1 MNFKF
6 KQIRSRFILQIAV
19 FLVYI
24 AALSGILLF
33 TLNLLK
39 PFNSV
44 ENQLQSINT
53 NLIKSYGDY
62 TDFRLT
68 VDEDNQ
74 FFYDGTN
81 KYIDEFNYRLGEIQ
95 DTLTEMYRKKYIDKM
110 LTKEDLKDT
119 VNNTLQNYRI
129 TFNSLYLAIKERG
142 IREVGSISDLRA
154 TSDDLLSSIANL
166 VDSTLYLI
174 AVELKDL
181 ESAYLFSHYQS
192 AYYGTLVQLE
202 IITSHPAMS
211 ELDFEQADQIN
222 NLANKYKTE
231 LEALKIVFDRISSD
245 NDENGLIQEYNN
257 AYLLA
262 DNVFTYFGQRIVKI
276 VGKRK
281 TLIVILGVFAA
292 LIVSLFYIFIIL
304 QFLIK
309 IRSPLIN
316 TVNFIHNLAKGKLAN
331 QELPAEA
338 PYEFSAINEDLNK
351 LNEAWKEKKTFV
363 DGMLKQKFKADIS
376 LQGKNDT
383 FGKTLLALKENMR
396 KAREE
401 QLQHAKEN
409 ELRRYHNEG
418 VAKFAGV
425 LRMASVDLTKL
436 ADGFIREI
444 VKYLE
449 AIQGGLFLVD
459 EEDESKLDLIAAFAY
474 DRKKYISKSIGIG
487 EGLVGTCAIEKKTI
501 NLTEIPEEYIE
512 ITSGLGDAPP
522 NNLLLLPIMQEG
534 TLLGVVEIA
543 SLKEFSSHQIEL
555 GESIASNLAATIL
568 TTRVNTRT
576 AQLLEKSQ
584 QQAAEMAEQEEEMR
598 QNMEELKATQ
608 EESIRREEELEGIL
622 NAMDQSFYVLEYDIE
637 GIITRVNKKVL
648 YFLNLD
654 SDKVIGKSHSQV
666 FGKGSKAD
674 SLLFAGILEGKVV
687 ELVEK
692 VKIDKKPIELKNTFS
707 PIRSKSGETLRILNI
722 MTTNF

>member
-6 KQIRSRFILQIAV
+6 KQIRSRFILQIAL
-19 FLVYI
+19 FLAYI
-24 AALSGILLF
+24 AILGGLLLL
-33 TLNLLK
+33 TLHLLR
-39 PFNSV
+39 PFSSV

-53 NLIKSYGDY
+53 NLVKSYNEY
-62 TDFRLT
+62 ADFRLT

-74 FFYDGTN
+74 FFYEGTN
-81 KYIDEFNYRLGEIQ
+81 KYIDKFNNRLDEIH
-95 DTLTEMYRKKYIDKM
+95 DTLSEMYVRKYLDKM
-110 LTKEDLKDT
+110 LTKEGLKDSI
-119 VNNTLQNYRI
+119 NNTLNNYQI
-129 TFNSLYLAIKERG
+129 AFNSLYLAIKERG
-142 IREVGSISDLRA
+142 IREVGNISSLRA
-154 TSDDLLSSIANL
+154 TSDELLSAIANL

-174 AVELKDL
+174 AVKLKDL
-181 ESAYLFSHYQS
+181 ESAYLFSHYHS

-202 IITSHPAMS
+202 IITSHPVMS
-211 ELDFEQADQIN
+211 ELDFERANFIN
-222 NLANKYKTE
+222 NLANTYKSE
-231 LEALKIVFDRISSD
+231 LESIRIIFNRISSVNGED
-245 NDENGLIQEYNN
+245 GLVQNYNKAYILANDVIH
-257 AYLLA
+257 
-262 DNVFTYFGQRIVKI
+262 YFSHRTDKLVR
-276 VGKRK
+276 KRK
-281 TLIVILGVFAA
+281 TLIILLCVIAA
-292 LIVSLFYIFIIL
+292 LIVSSLYIFFIL
-304 QFLIK
+304 QLLIK
-309 IRSPLIN
+309 IRSPLVS
-316 TVNFIHNLAKGKLAN
+316 TGSFIHNLAKGKLIN
-331 QELPAEA
+331 LQLSTEA

-351 LNEAWKEKKTFV
+351 LNAAWKEKKTFV
-363 DGMLKQKFKADIS
+363 DDLLKQQFKADIA

-418 VAKFAGV
+418 VAKFAGI
-425 LRMASVDLTKL
+425 LRMASVDLNKL
-436 ADGFIREI
+436 ADGFVREI
-444 VKYLE
+444 VKYLD

-459 EEDESKLDLIAAFAY
+459 EEDENQLNLIAAFAY
-474 DRKKYISKSIGIG
+474 DRKKYVSKSIGIG

-522 NNLLLLPIMQEG
+522 NNLLLLPVMQEG
-534 TLLGVVEIA
+534 TLIGVVEIA
-543 SLKEFSSHQIEL
+543 SLKEFLKHQIEL
-555 GESIASNLAATIL
+555 GESIAANLAATII
-568 TTRVNTRT
+568 TARVNTRT
-576 AQLLEKSQ
+576 SQLLEKSQ

-608 EESIRREEELEGIL
+608 EESERREEELEGIL
-622 NAMDQSFYVLEYDIE
+622 SAIDQSFYVLEYDIE
-637 GIITRVNKKVL
+637 GIITRVNQKVL

-687 ELVEK
+687 ELVEQ
-692 VKIDKKPIELKNTFS
+692 VKIDNKTFELKNTFS
-707 PIRSKSGETLRILNI
+707 PIRSSSGETLRILNI